1 MDHSDIALS
10 LYEVCLTCK
19 PIAQTLLQGLGKNC
33 KELLALFSSPG
44 LAMLR
49 HVMSCHV
56 SLSGFGVFCFFACF
70 FWGGIDWLLLRV
82 GFSHEA
88 PLNLPVCLLRRS
100 VRTDQLIFSY
110 MPLFFFLFSFS
121 CRERQQGESHRA
133 AEFDERDHGFASSS
147 AVRAE

>member
-19 PIAQTLLQGLGKNC
+19 PVAQTLLQGLGKNC

-44 LAMLR
+44 LAML
-49 HVMSCHV
+49 CHAILQNHAV
-56 SLSGFGVFCFFACF
+56 PCQLVWVLGYFAFLRVLYF
-70 FWGGIDWLLLRV
+70 FWGVGINWLLLRV

-100 VRTDQLIFSY
+100 VRTDHSIFFSH
-110 MPLFFFLFSFS
+110 MPLFFFLFSFFVQ
-121 CRERQQGESHRA
+121 RKTTRGT
-133 AEFDERDHGFASSS
+133 ASSG
-147 AVRAE
+147 